1 MTVWRYGTS
10 SWSETDWVGPFYP
23 RGTKPGDFLRVYAQA
38 FDTVEADTTY
48 YRVPSP
54 SLVRGWAEKTPES
67 FRICAKF
74 PRSVVHG
81 GEGAAPDASKILD
94 SPRALADCDAF
105 LAALRLS
112 GPRMGP
118 VVLQFPYFNRS
129 AFAAP
134 EPFHERLDAFLA
146 RLDPSVRVAVELRNK
161 QWIGEALLSLLRA
174 RGAALVLTELPYMPH
189 PADLAA
195 RFDLVTADFLY
206 ARLIGDREATE
217 AACERFDRVVLD
229 KDASLDRWAELLAT
243 LAPRVKEVHAYAN
256 NHYQG
261 HGPATIRALRARVEA
276 RSGPSGADAPPV
288 APEGG

>member
-1 MTVWRYGTS
+1 MTSWRFGTS

-23 RGTKPGDFLRVYAQA
+23 RGTKPGDFLRVYAQV

-48 YRVPSP
+48 YRVPSA

-74 PRSVVHG
+74 PRTVVHG
-81 GEGAAPDASKILD
+81 GEGAAPDASSILD
-94 SPRALADCDAF
+94 SPRALAECDAF
-105 LAALRLS
+105 LAALRLL
-112 GPRMGP
+112 GPRRGP

-129 AFAAP
+129 AFAGP
-134 EPFHERLDAFLA
+134 EPFLARLDAFLA
-146 RLDPSVRVAVELRNK
+146 RLPQDVRVAVELRNK
-161 QWIGEALLSLLRA
+161 AWLAEPLFALLRA
-174 RGAALVLTELPYMPH
+174 RRAALVLSELPYLPH

-195 RFDLVTADFLY
+195 RFDVVTADFVY

-229 KDASLDRWAELLAT
+229 KDESLDRWARTLVE
-243 LAPRVKEVHAYAN
+243 LAPRAKEVHAYAN

-261 HGPATIRALRARVEA
+261 HGPATIRALQARVQA
-276 RSGPSGADAPPV
+276 LLADGSAAGPG
-288 APEGG
+288 